1 MIMRIGVIMPVTVG
15 MICDHALITK
25 YSYWDSL
32 LKRQNLDPE
41 KALWEHPYMGLS
53 ELLLCCSR

>member
-1 MIMRIGVIMPVTVG
+1 MPVTMG

-32 LKRQNLDPE
+32 LRRQNLDPE
-41 KALWEHPYMGLS
+41 KAFWEHPYICLS
-53 ELLLCCSR
+53 ELLLCSPR

>member
-1 MIMRIGVIMPVTVG
+1 MIMRKGVIMPVTMG

-32 LKRQNLDPE
+32 LRRQNLDPE
-41 KALWEHPYMGLS
+41 KAFWEHPYICLS
-53 ELLLCCSR
+53 ELLLCSPR

>member
-1 MIMRIGVIMPVTVG
+1 MPVTMG
-15 MICDHALITK
+15 MTCDHALITK

-32 LKRQNLDPE
+32 LKRQNLDRE

-53 ELLLCCSR
+53 ELLLCSSR